1 MLCNYALL
9 VGIYINS
16 INSDLLVCA
25 ILAEREG
32 MKYKD
37 LFIKPITEIA
47 NANLRKKYHSVS
59 IKEWQTRE
67 ILEAVDLYLE
77 KEENEKMET

>member
-1 MLCNYALL
+1 M
-9 VGIYINS
+9 S
-16 INSDLLVCA
+16 
-25 ILAEREG
+25 EG
-32 MKYKD
+32 ASVKYKD

-47 NANLRKKYHSVS
+47 NANLRKKYHSIS

-77 KEENEKMET
+77 KEENDKRD

>member
-1 MLCNYALL
+1 
-9 VGIYINS
+9 
-16 INSDLLVCA
+16 
-25 ILAEREG
+25 